1 MTDFLAEYHLLGIS
15 IGLATFLIIGLFHPL
30 VIKAHFYYGTDCWWW
45 FLIGGIVC
53 IVASLCIGDVFW
65 STILG
70 VTGFSSF
77 WTVKEV
83 FDQQKRVDKGWF
95 PDNPNRKNR
104 KGNSHERKNEN
115 LG

>member
-1 MTDFLAEYHLLGIS
+1 MTEFLSQYNLVGLS
-15 IGLATFLIIGLFHPL
+15 IGLCTFLIIGLFHPL
-30 VIKAHFYYGTDCWWW
+30 VIKAHYYYGTGCWWW
-45 FLIGGIVC
+45 FLIGGIVT
-53 IVASLCIGDVFW
+53 IIASLCIEDVFW

-83 FDQQKRVDKGWF
+83 FDQEKRVAKGWF

-104 KGNSHERKNEN
+104 IKSRTN
-115 LG
+115 LR